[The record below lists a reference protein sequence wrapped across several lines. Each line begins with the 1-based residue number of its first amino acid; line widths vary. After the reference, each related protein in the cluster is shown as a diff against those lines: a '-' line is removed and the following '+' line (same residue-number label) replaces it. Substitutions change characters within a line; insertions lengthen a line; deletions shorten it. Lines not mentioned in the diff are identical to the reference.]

1 MKDYAGLFIV
11 IIIAVVIAFNS
22 FGSFGDGSKGMS
34 GSNAEDTYEDLPSEP
49 PRSEILESI
58 EQSNTESVRV
68 LLSNSFPQL
77 DTVET
82 DEGKSE
88 IFMTKELT
96 MPEVAEEI
104 EGKIEPEEV
113 SEREDGKQVLVYPDE
128 FVILQESD
136 EEPGLIL
143 IELSSDEFVRNNY
156 SPSFFQGLLAYT
168 LLNRMLGSND
178 WAERRESRCQ
188 SGGDCYGGYSM
199 YGGSGSDSSGS
210 FRGSSNR
217 GGGPGSGK

>member
-11 IIIAVVIAFNS
+11 VIIAIVIAYNS
-22 FGSFGDGSKGMS
+22 FGSFGDGTRGMS
-34 GSNAEDTYEDLPSEP
+34 GSNAEDTYEELPSEP
-49 PRSEILESI
+49 PRSEILDSI
-58 EQSNTESVRV
+58 EQSEAGSVRQ
-68 LLSNSFPQL
+68 LLSDSFPLL

-82 DEGKSE
+82 DEGNSE
-88 IFMTKELT
+88 IFMTQELT
-96 MPEVAEEI
+96 LPEVAEEL
-104 EGKIEPEEV
+104 ERKIEPEEV
-113 SEREDGKQVLVYPDE
+113 SDREEGKQVLIYPDE
-128 FVILQESD
+128 FVILQESE

-156 SPSFFQGLLAYT
+156 SPNFFQGLLAYS

-178 WAERRESRCQ
+178 WAERRQSRCQ

-199 YGGSGSDSSGS
+199 YGGSNSDSSGS

-217 GGGPGSGK
+217 GGGPGTGK